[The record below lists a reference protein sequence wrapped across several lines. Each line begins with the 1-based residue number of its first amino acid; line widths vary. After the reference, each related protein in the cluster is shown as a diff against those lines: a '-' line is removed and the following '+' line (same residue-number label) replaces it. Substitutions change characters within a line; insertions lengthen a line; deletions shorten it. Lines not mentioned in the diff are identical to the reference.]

1 MTKTYIGIDNGVSGT
16 IGIISEDNVLFCKTP
31 VVKVQDYT
39 KKKKMV
45 SRLNANAFHA
55 LLMNFNPLETFI
67 LMERPLCNP
76 RLFAATESAL
86 RCHEAM
92 LIVIELLKIPYQ
104 FCDSKEWQKVMLPK
118 GYGVGETKIASL
130 EIGNRLFPQYTD
142 FKHPDRDG
150 ILMAEYARRAKL

>member
-55 LLMNFNPLETFI
+55 LLMDFNPLETFI
-67 LMERPLCNP
+67 LLERPMIDP
-76 RLFAATESAL
+76 RRLVASESAL

-92 LIVIELLKIPYQ
+92 LIVIELLKLPYQ
-104 FCDSKEWQKVMLPK
+104 FCDSREWQKVMLPK
-118 GYGVGETKIASL
+118 GYGTGETKPISL
-130 EIGNRLFPQYTD
+130 EIGNRLFPQYAN

-150 ILMAEYARRAKL
+150 ILMAEYARRAQL